1 MQRAGQAFRRA
12 ADIYRKHLEGGAIDA
27 ATQEHEA
34 FKCFRKDSP
43 QEAADALNSAIKFY
57 SRQNPRRAATHLET
71 LAKFYEEDV
80 KDQRKAME
88 AYGEAAE
95 KFEYDNAGSL
105 ANKNKIKHAEY
116 LALLDA
122 NYFQASKEFEDVAE
136 AYNNL
141 GTMKY
146 SVPEVLL
153 KAGICQLA
161 TGDMVGARKK
171 FEEKYP
177 EISSA
182 NPFPQARE
190 SKFLNDLVQAV
201 ENGDPEA
208 SVFTMNAQNIALTGF
223 RFSMSCFQWDQM
235 SKLDTWKT

>member
-43 QEAADALNSAIKFY
+43 QEAADALNAAIKFY

-95 KFEYDNAGSL
+95 KFDNDNAGSL
-105 ANKNKIKHAEY
+105 ANKNKLKQAEY
-116 LALLDA
+116 LALLDSD
-122 NYFQASKEFEDVAE
+122 YFAAAKKFEEVAE
-136 AYNNL
+136 AYNNM

-146 SVPEVLL
+146 SIPDVLL

-161 TGDMVGARKK
+161 TGDAVGARKK
-171 FEEKYP
+171 LDEKYP
-177 EISSA
+177 EISSS
-182 NPFPQARE
+182 NPFPMARE
-190 SKFLNDLVQAV
+190 SKFLNDLLQAI
-201 ENGDPEA
+201 ESGDPEA
-208 SVFTMNAQNIALTGF
+208 
-223 RFSMSCFQWDQM
+223 
-235 SKLDTWKT
+235 